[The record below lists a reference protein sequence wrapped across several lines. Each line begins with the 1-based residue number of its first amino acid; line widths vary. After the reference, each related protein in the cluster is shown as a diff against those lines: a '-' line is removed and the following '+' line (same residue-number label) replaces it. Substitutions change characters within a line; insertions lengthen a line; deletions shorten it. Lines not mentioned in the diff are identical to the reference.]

1 MLTPTYIRGE
11 IMGKLLEMA
20 RKYINRVTVEELEQ
34 NLIDCGVYEIKP
46 WPCSMDTKNMD
57 KTPDSNLIPY
67 SMDDSL
73 YYFKDDSIEYLGGES
88 WIIAQTAS

>member
-34 NLIDCGVYEIKP
+34 DLIECGVYEIKP
-46 WPCSMDTKNMD
+46 WPCSIDTKNMD
-57 KTPDSNLIPY
+57 KTPGSNQIPY
-67 SMDDSL
+67 SMDDSPH
-73 YYFKDDSIEYLGGES
+73 YFKDDGLKHLGGES
-88 WIIAQTAS
+88 WIIAQTVS